1 MRKKN
6 EVTPKKIPL
15 WGKVLII
22 LLVIV
27 LAFIGFSY
35 GMIRHFTGDS
45 LGFRGILA
53 MAGYGG
59 FPLPEGY
66 CHFVLGD
73 SHTYENLPQILV
85 GDDGK
90 EVATQ
95 EEYDVR
101 RRELLQAYEKYM
113 YGPMPKE
120 GFQTNFEIVE
130 TGEAWNG
137 KALRQQVKIT
147 VSTEKGNCESLLLL
161 YLPKG
166 RDNCG
171 VFLGENFSG
180 NTAVTDDPAVLPS
193 PTQSE
198 DTKRGSEAES
208 WPLEEIIDRG
218 YGVATMLYS
227 DWAADDMETYRER
240 LLDLFD
246 TENVTAFT
254 AWAFGYSRALDYLCQ
269 LPEINQD
276 AIATVGHSRIARV
289 SLWAGAQ
296 DERIDMVT
304 ASCGGG
310 SLRSDVA
317 GRIVTDGTSNHW
329 FTEQYFQFEGRDE
342 EIPVDMNVLYAL
354 TADRHLYISM
364 GATDLASDP
373 LSMVDMLQDAKQVW
387 SKIYGIDVIDDV
399 TYYDLKPDT
408 AVMSPAVGM
417 HVHTGGHMMNAFDWS
432 CYMDYMDKYVTG
444 GKNGKK

>member
-1 MRKKN
+1 M
-6 EVTPKKIPL
+6 
-15 WGKVLII
+15 
-22 LLVIV
+22 
-27 LAFIGFSY
+27 IGD
-35 GMIRHFTGDS
+35 M
-45 LGFRGILA
+45 
-53 MAGYGG
+53 
-59 FPLPEGY
+59 
-66 CHFVLGD
+66 
-73 SHTYENLPQILV
+73 
-85 GDDGK
+85 
-90 EVATQ
+90 
-95 EEYDVR
+95 
-101 RRELLQAYEKYM
+101 
-113 YGPMPKE
+113 
-120 GFQTNFEIVE
+120 
-130 TGEAWNG
+130 
-137 KALRQQVKIT
+137 
-147 VSTEKGNCESLLLL
+147 
-161 YLPKG
+161 
-166 RDNCG
+166 
-171 VFLGENFSG
+171 
-180 NTAVTDDPAVLPS
+180 
-193 PTQSE
+193 
-198 DTKRGSEAES
+198 
-208 WPLEEIIDRG
+208 
-218 YGVATMLYS
+218 GVATMLYS
-227 DWAADDMETYRER
+227 DWAADDMETYCER

-417 HVHTGGHMMNAFDWS
+417 HVHTGGHMMNAF
-432 CYMDYMDKYVTG
+432 
-444 GKNGKK
+444 